1 LILGGG
7 YVSSPCCDN
16 EVTALNKGFMN
27 KLEQKQLLFLKKN
40 YFTSTQKTL
49 CKKFE
54 QYGGTFSFMVNNKK
68 YKLSYKQSKAY
79 TNFLFESTKNNT
91 GTMHKGNNVRVQ
103 DKYGKINYTELNLH
117 NKIDKAYV

>member
-1 LILGGG
+1 
-7 YVSSPCCDN
+7 
-16 EVTALNKGFMN
+16 MN

-40 YFTSTQKTL
+40 YFTPAQKTL

-54 QYGGTFSFMVNNKK
+54 QYGGTFSFIVDDQK

-79 TNFLFESTKNNT
+79 TDFLFESIKNNT

-103 DKYGKINYTELNLH
+103 DKYGKINYAENNLI
-117 NKIDKAYV
+117 NKIDKNL

>member
-1 LILGGG
+1 
-7 YVSSPCCDN
+7 
-16 EVTALNKGFMN
+16 MN

-40 YFTSTQKTL
+40 YFTPVQKTL

-54 QYGGTFSFMVNNKK
+54 QYGGTFSFIVDDQK

-79 TNFLFESTKNNT
+79 TDFLFESIKNNT

-103 DKYGKINYTELNLH
+103 DKYGKINHAENNLI
-117 NKIDKAYV
+117 NKIDKNLC